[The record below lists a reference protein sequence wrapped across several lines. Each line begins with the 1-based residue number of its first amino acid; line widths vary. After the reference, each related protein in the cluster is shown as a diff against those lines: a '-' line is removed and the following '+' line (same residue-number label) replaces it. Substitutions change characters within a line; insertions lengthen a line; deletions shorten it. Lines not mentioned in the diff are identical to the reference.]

1 MSEADKDYEV
11 KVLTMVINT
20 YLEEIVSVTKEGLK
34 FLESNRDQVVWKLAI
49 RIYTQSGYKVEFSTI
64 REIIEAKTGAI
75 KHYLEMETR
84 QFAEEKKRQKLRNA
98 DFSVRVLTIVG
109 EQLGVELNKVKLD
122 SHLVDDLGMD
132 DLDLVELIGALE
144 EEFGIEIPDN
154 TVGEQLGVE
163 YSFNWRGL
171 SSSVSETSITAGAEC
186 TVKNLINLVSKRF

>member
-1 MSEADKDYEV
+1 
-11 KVLTMVINT
+11 
-20 YLEEIVSVTKEGLK
+20 
-34 FLESNRDQVVWKLAI
+34 
-49 RIYTQSGYKVEFSTI
+49 
-64 REIIEAKTGAI
+64 
-75 KHYLEMETR
+75 METR